1 VVGLVDG
8 EGGAGGGGVQE
19 REDSRKSPSSPSP
32 CSNSTSQ
39 CRFAALR
46 VRLAEGGEAGGDV

>member
-32 CSNSTSQ
+32 PQ
-39 CRFAALR
+39 QFHLAASLR
-46 VRLAEGGEAGGDV
+46 HLARAFSRRGRGWR